1 MYGLARTMGSTCM
14 VLLLSGCL
22 LAQMLGAPI
31 TLSSL
36 LVSSDPLS
44 ESVYEDFS
52 LLSVVSEP
60 GISGP
65 RFLHTEFQSA
75 SYLPI
80 LLTSVFHPPQTQ
92 LSL

>member
-1 MYGLARTMGSTCM
+1 M
-14 VLLLSGCL
+14 VLLLAGCI

-36 LVSSDPLS
+36 LVSSDLLS

-52 LLSVVSEP
+52 LPSVVPEP
-60 GISGP
+60 GISVLS
-65 RFLHTEFQSA
+65 FSHAEFPSA

-80 LLTSVFHPPQTQ
+80 FPTSVFHPPQTQ